1 MKTGMRDAMATGAND
16 YVRLVNIAVHL
27 LVPYEMRDD
36 EHVYPTTAV
45 VSLIYFMTYFLP
57 ESFTGFFCP

>member
-1 MKTGMRDAMATGAND
+1 MKSGLRDAMATGAND

-45 VSLIYFMTYFLP
+45 V
-57 ESFTGFFCP
+57 